1 MNGNEGL
8 ATFSDVAY
16 ATTAGIYLVALVIS
30 LVYYGMLR
38 SATDARRER
47 ARILGESKAKADT
60 ASKVSVGAGAG
71 AAGASDTVDTGDTI
85 DDIDEKDAADDGS
98 HDVLG
103 IATGSMSEEDLPKNF
118 QVETLRKKFRRTDQ
132 WGGMAQM
139 VVWLGVAVHFLFLVT
154 RGIAAERFP
163 WGNLFE
169 YVTVITGVSMLVACV
184 LLRRPSMRV
193 VWPWL
198 LVPNMMMMFYA
209 GTELYSDVQPLVPSL
224 NSYWY
229 WIHVSTVS
237 IGGSIGLVSG
247 VASLMY
253 LFRRSQ
259 PKGKEK
265 GFFGAIATPLPD
277 ASKLD
282 ALAYRTAIWTLP
294 IFGLGVIFGAIWAH
308 FAWGRIWGWDPK
320 ETVSLITWLLY
331 AAYLHA
337 RATPGMRGKPAAWI
351 NVVAFATMVFNL
363 FFINIVVSG
372 LHSYA
377 GLN

>member
-8 ATFSDVAY
+8 ATFSDVAF

-71 AAGASDTVDTGDTI
+71 AAGASDTVDAGDTI
-85 DDIDEKDAADDGS
+85 DIDEKDAADDGS
-98 HDVLG
+98 HDVSG

-169 YVTVITGVSMLVACV
+169 YVSVITGVSMLVACV

-294 IFGLGVIFGAIWAH
+294 IFGLGVILGAIWAH
-308 FAWGRIWGWDPK
+308 FAWGRFWGWDPK

>member
-71 AAGASDTVDTGDTI
+71 AAGASDTVDAGDTI
-85 DDIDEKDAADDGS
+85 DIDEKDAADDGS
-98 HDVLG
+98 HDVSG

-118 QVETLRKKFRRTDQ
+118 QVETLRKKFRRADQ

-169 YVTVITGVSMLVACV
+169 YVAVITGVSMLVACV

-308 FAWGRIWGWDPK
+308 FAWGRFWGWDPK
-320 ETVSLITWLLY
+320 ETISLITWLLY

>member
-1 MNGNEGL
+1 MDGNDGL
-8 ATFSDVAY
+8 ATFSDYAY
-16 ATTAGIYLVALVIS
+16 ATSAGIYLLALILS
-30 LVYYGMLR
+30 LIYYGMLR

-47 ARILGESKAKADT
+47 ARILGESKAEIS
-60 ASKVSVGAGAG
+60 SKVAVGAGATALG
-71 AAGASDTVDTGDTI
+71 SVGTAGTI
-85 DDIDEKDAADDGS
+85 EVNEKDAAEDGS
-98 HDVLG
+98 HDVSG
-103 IATGSMSEEDLPKNF
+103 IETGSLTESQLPKHF
-118 QVETLRKKFRRTDQ
+118 QVEALRKRFRRTDQ

-139 VVWLGVAVHFLFLVT
+139 VVWLGVAVHILFLVT
-154 RGIAAERFP
+154 RGVAAGRFP

-169 YVTVITGVSMLVACV
+169 YISVITGVSMVVACV

-193 VWPWL
+193 MWPWL
-198 LVPNMMMMFYA
+198 LTPVLIMMFYG

-224 NSYWY
+224 NSYWFT
-229 WIHVSTVS
+229 IHVSTVS
-237 IGGSIGLVSG
+237 IGGSIGLFSG
-247 VASLMY
+247 ITSLAY
-253 LFRRSQ
+253 LFRRAQ
-259 PKGKEK
+259 PKGQEK
-265 GFFGAIATPLPD
+265 GFFGAVATPLPD
-277 ASKLD
+277 SSKLD
-282 ALAYRTAIWTLP
+282 ALAYRTAIWALP
-294 IFGLGVIFGAIWAH
+294 VFGLGVIFGAIWAH
-308 FAWGRIWGWDPK
+308 FAWGRFWGWDPK

>member
-8 ATFSDVAY
+8 ATFSDVAF

-71 AAGASDTVDTGDTI
+71 AAGASDTVDAGDTI
-85 DDIDEKDAADDGS
+85 DIDEKDAADDGS
-98 HDVLG
+98 HDVSG

-118 QVETLRKKFRRTDQ
+118 QVETLRKKFRRADQ

-169 YVTVITGVSMLVACV
+169 YVAVITGVSMLVACV

-308 FAWGRIWGWDPK
+308 FAWGRFWGWDPK
-320 ETVSLITWLLY
+320 ETISLITWLLY

>member
-1 MNGNEGL
+1 MDGNEGL
-8 ATFSDVAY
+8 STFSDIAY
-16 ATTAGIYLVALVIS
+16 ATTAGIYLIALVIS
-30 LVYYGMLR
+30 LIYYGMLR

-47 ARILGESKAKADT
+47 ARILGESKAKSEA
-60 ASKVSVGAGAG
+60 AANAKVAVG
-71 AAGASDTVDTGDTI
+71 AGASDTI
-85 DDIDEKDAADDGS
+85 EIDEKDAAHDGS
-98 HDVLG
+98 HDVSG
-103 IATGSMSEEDLPKNF
+103 IETGSLAESQLPKHF
-118 QVETLRKKFRRTDQ
+118 QVEALRKRFRRTDQ

-139 VVWLGVAVHFLFLVT
+139 VVWLGVAVHFLFLIT
-154 RGIAAERFP
+154 RGVAAGRFP

-169 YVTVITGVSMLVACV
+169 YISVITGVSMVVACV

-198 LVPNMMMMFYA
+198 LTPVIMMMFYS

-253 LFRRSQ
+253 LFRRAQ
-259 PKGKEK
+259 PKGHEK
-265 GFFGAIATPLPD
+265 GFFGAVATPLPD

-282 ALAYRTAIWTLP
+282 ALAYRTAIWALP
-294 IFGLGVIFGAIWAH
+294 VFGLGVIFGAIWAH
-308 FAWGRIWGWDPK
+308 FAWGRFWGWDPK

>member
-71 AAGASDTVDTGDTI
+71 AAGASDTVDAGDTI
-85 DDIDEKDAADDGS
+85 DIDEKDAADDGS
-98 HDVLG
+98 HDVSG

-118 QVETLRKKFRRTDQ
+118 QVETLRKKFRRADQ

-169 YVTVITGVSMLVACV
+169 YVSVITGVSMLVACV

-308 FAWGRIWGWDPK
+308 FAWGRFWGWDPK

-351 NVVAFATMVFNL
+351 NVVAFVTMVFNL